1 MSATEQRQ
9 AMRQAAK
16 VDPTF
21 GVAVRHA
28 RIERGMTQED
38 LALAADL
45 AVSSL
50 GQIERG
56 RCAASWRSAEA
67 IAQALGLSVSELV
80 PANPLPPRRQRRTR
94 PGEDSAIGQT
104 LRRLREERGLSQRRL
119 ASDAYITIET
129 INRLEQGGGNPHMNT
144 MQAIADGLQLSLPEL
159 IEAIERART
168 QAAAP

>member
-21 GVAVRHA
+21 GVAIRHA

-38 LALAADL
+38 LAFAADL

-56 RCAASWRSAEA
+56 RCAASWGSAEA

-94 PGEDSAIGQT
+94 PGEDSAIART
-104 LRRLREERGLSQRRL
+104 VRRLREERGLSQQGL
-119 ASDAYITIET
+119 AIEAYLTLET
-129 INRLEQGGGNPHMNT
+129 VGRLERGTNNPQMRT

-159 IEAIERART
+159 VEAVERTRT
-168 QAAAP
+168 EATAP